1 MSRGGAAPRATPVGW
16 VQLEGRYVIRW
27 RRGDPVAY
35 VLGARQI
42 GDHGMAGVVDTI
54 PVPPTGWTDL
64 AEIRQIGERWRGRN
78 RNQQS
83 A

>member
-1 MSRGGAAPRATPVGW
+1 MPRAALVRW
-16 VQLEGRYVIRW
+16 VQLEGRCTVRW
-27 RRGDPVAY
+27 RRGEPVAY
-35 VLGARQI
+35 VLGAQQV

-54 PVPPTGWTDL
+54 PVSRSGWTNL
-64 AEIRQIGERWRGRN
+64 AEVRQAGQRWRGWH